1 VSPAQDNHGGRRS
14 AENTGFRCVHC
25 GEAVLRHAGGSY
37 RNHCPHCLWSRH
49 VDQLPGDRAADCGG
63 PMKPVGVDYSGK
75 KGYILLHRC
84 TVCGA
89 ADRNKIAPDDDMDAV
104 IALQRPR

>member
-1 VSPAQDNHGGRRS
+1 
-14 AENTGFRCVHC
+14 
-25 GEAVLRHAGGSY
+25 
-37 RNHCPHCLWSRH
+37 
-49 VDQLPGDRAADCGG
+49 
-63 PMKPVGVDYSGK
+63 MKPVGVDYSGK
-75 KGYILLHRC
+75 KGYILLHCC